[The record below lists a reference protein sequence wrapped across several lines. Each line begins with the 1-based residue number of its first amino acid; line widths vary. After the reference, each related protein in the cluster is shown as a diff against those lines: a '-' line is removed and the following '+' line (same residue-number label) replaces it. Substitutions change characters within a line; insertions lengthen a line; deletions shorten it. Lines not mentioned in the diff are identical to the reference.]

1 MKMLLTAVL
10 LSSASAGFSQA
21 PNAGALQ
28 AQIKT
33 LNGTILSL
41 KGENKVLKDSV
52 KCLSDQN
59 HYFRVTLK
67 IQESKLQ
74 TATAGNFEFNLMSCK
89 AQPGNNA
96 VIPEFLIVN
105 HGADGTVQFIP
116 GRYADIID
124 LQGNAYKPSDIK
136 IGAEKYA
143 STVFKEVPLKLTITV
158 NGIDPAVKLLKL
170 VNLEFSNPPTN
181 YKKQAVVFNDIT
193 IK

>member
-21 PNAGALQ
+21 PIAGALH

-33 LNGTILSL
+33 LNSTILSL
-41 KGENKVLKDSV
+41 KGENKVLKDSMKSV
-52 KCLSDQN
+52 SDQN
-59 HYFRVTLK
+59 HYFRETLK
-67 IQESKLQ
+67 IHESKLQ
-74 TATAGNFEFNLMSCK
+74 TATAGSFDFNLMSCK
-89 AQPGNNA
+89 AQAGNNA
-96 VIPEFLIVN
+96 VILEFLIVN

-116 GRYADIID
+116 DEYADIID
-124 LQGNAYKPSDIK
+124 LQGNAYKASDIK

-181 YKKQAVVFNDIT
+181 YKKQAVVFKDIT

>member
-21 PNAGALQ
+21 PNAGALH

-33 LNGTILSL
+33 LNSTILSL

-52 KCLSDQN
+52 KSLSDQN
-59 HYFRVTLK
+59 HYFRETLK

-74 TATAGNFEFNLMSCK
+74 TATAGNFDFNLMSCK

-96 VIPEFLIVN
+96 VILEFLIVN
-105 HGADGTVQFIP
+105 HGAHGTVQFIP

-124 LQGNAYKPSDIK
+124 LQGNAYKPSNIK
-136 IGAEKYA
+136 IGSEKYA

-181 YKKQAVVFNDIT
+181 YKKQAVVFKDIT

>member
-1 MKMLLTAVL
+1 MKTLLTALL
-10 LSSASAGFSQA
+10 LSSAFTGFSQA
-21 PNAGALQ
+21 PDAGALQ
-28 AQIKT
+28 AQINN

-52 KCLSDQN
+52 KSLSDQN
-59 HYFRVTLK
+59 HYFRETLK

-74 TATAGNFEFNLMSCK
+74 TATAGNFGFNLMSCK

-96 VIPEFLIVN
+96 VILEFLIVN

-181 YKKQAVVFNDIT
+181 YKKQAVVFKDIT